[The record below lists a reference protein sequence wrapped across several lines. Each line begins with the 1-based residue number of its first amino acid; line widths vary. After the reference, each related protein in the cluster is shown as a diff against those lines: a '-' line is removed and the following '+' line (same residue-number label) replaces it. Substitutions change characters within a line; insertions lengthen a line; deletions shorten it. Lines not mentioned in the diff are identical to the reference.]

1 MVAPPFAYSSWMTG
15 VRFAVVTGLS
25 LLVGWWTA
33 SHLQELATTSLLPGF
48 LAMPFRYHPD
58 SPILLTVCGIL
69 AGCLSF
75 FLFGC
80 VIPALADG
88 GRTVWIARRLR
99 AASEA
104 GQFGWAS
111 GHPVEFS
118 WGFYPLFDRLWRQFA
133 STVHR
138 QSRSGHWPGEE
149 RFSYF
154 ATAPLDNFFNVTL
167 LVDAPMRVE
176 FFRHLPGILT
186 GVGIVGTFAGILL
199 GLTEFNPSVP
209 PEQIGT
215 QLDQL
220 FTGVSTAF
228 VASFFAI
235 VAAILVTTGEKWLL
249 HWRYAQVEF
258 LQNFLNTLFIP
269 VTQRPPDPVPV
280 VEPAPVVDPEA
291 QFQRM
296 AQLLAQ
302 TVAAESERWS
312 AAMQTHITPHITRSM
327 EATAERF
334 AHVEHAMREGLL
346 EPLRVI
352 AQSTRLAV
360 LQQQEFQER
369 LQSLE
374 SAVRDSGVMLGTR
387 LEQERG
393 TVVELLTAIHETL
406 DGHLTGQQVVQ
417 QEQGNRVVQ
426 AMNAVEAAV
435 DTIGALLR
443 QSTHNAPPPS
453 TPDLTQALEHMQQD
467 LQQDLQQVAALAGP
481 LDTLRHQLAVSQEQM
496 LATLHAWIT
505 DMVQGNRQEQDE
517 LRAMIQ
523 TLVPAS
529 IEHVLTQTRPESPAP
544 PVVPTVVVDQ
554 SGIQQEI
561 AAIRDLMIRRTEQIE
576 ACITAEAARWQEVTL
591 ATVTASLNRQ
601 QPVPPPE
608 PEPVLPVLVQ
618 QLEQFRNSLT
628 TRFGQELDRQLEAHL
643 ARSRQLAADEQASGQ
658 ASLRA
663 DLGQLATE
671 LQQIGE
677 REQQEVHTLVQRIGD
692 FIAQSEARHDRLL
705 TSLDQFNHN
714 LTGDLAWVRE
724 SLMSKSE
731 ETALHLSNRMGDLDQ
746 QHQGTRVVLE
756 RLEGNL
762 ADEMQRVEREI
773 LEHHTEAEVN
783 LLHRLEEMV
792 QNTAQEQTRFIE
804 LLGERLEALRQR
816 MKIK

>member
-1 MVAPPFAYSSWMTG
+1 
-15 VRFAVVTGLS
+15 
-25 LLVGWWTA
+25 
-33 SHLQELATTSLLPGF
+33 
-48 LAMPFRYHPD
+48 
-58 SPILLTVCGIL
+58 
-69 AGCLSF
+69 
-75 FLFGC
+75 
-80 VIPALADG
+80 
-88 GRTVWIARRLR
+88 
-99 AASEA
+99 
-104 GQFGWAS
+104 
-111 GHPVEFS
+111 
-118 WGFYPLFDRLWRQFA
+118 
-133 STVHR
+133 
-138 QSRSGHWPGEE
+138 
-149 RFSYF
+149 
-154 ATAPLDNFFNVTL
+154 
-167 LVDAPMRVE
+167 
-176 FFRHLPGILT
+176 
-186 GVGIVGTFAGILL
+186 
-199 GLTEFNPSVP
+199 
-209 PEQIGT
+209 
-215 QLDQL
+215 
-220 FTGVSTAF
+220 
-228 VASFFAI
+228 
-235 VAAILVTTGEKWLL
+235 
-249 HWRYAQVEF
+249 
-258 LQNFLNTLFIP
+258 
-269 VTQRPPDPVPV
+269 
-280 VEPAPVVDPEA
+280 
-291 QFQRM
+291 
-296 AQLLAQ
+296 
-302 TVAAESERWS
+302 
-312 AAMQTHITPHITRSM
+312 
-327 EATAERF
+327 
-334 AHVEHAMREGLL
+334 
-346 EPLRVI
+346 
-352 AQSTRLAV
+352 
-360 LQQQEFQER
+360 
-369 LQSLE
+369 
-374 SAVRDSGVMLGTR
+374 
-387 LEQERG
+387 
-393 TVVELLTAIHETL
+393 
-406 DGHLTGQQVVQ
+406 
-417 QEQGNRVVQ
+417 
-426 AMNAVEAAV
+426 
-435 DTIGALLR
+435 
-443 QSTHNAPPPS
+443 
-453 TPDLTQALEHMQQD
+453 
-467 LQQDLQQVAALAGP
+467 
-481 LDTLRHQLAVSQEQM
+481 
-496 LATLHAWIT
+496 
-505 DMVQGNRQEQDE
+505 
-517 LRAMIQ
+517 
-523 TLVPAS
+523 
-529 IEHVLTQTRPESPAP
+529 
-544 PVVPTVVVDQ
+544 VDQ